1 MVALPLLV
9 LVVALVLGVPIAV
22 ALAASGMLGIY
33 LVTGD
38 ASKVM
43 GILSLAPFSTV
54 ADYALTTIPMFI
66 LMAFF
71 SASSGLARDLYAAA
85 SNWCSHIKGGL
96 AIATVF
102 ACGIFGAMSGASTAA
117 ASVMSKIAMPE
128 MRRHGYSD
136 ELAAGAIG
144 VGATLDILIP
154 PSIAMVIYGIA
165 TQTSIGKL
173 LIAGV
178 VPGIIAG
185 ILLAVMVY
193 LWVVIS
199 PKHAPSTYRVSAQE
213 RWASLVR
220 IWPSLLLILL
230 VLVLLYTGV
239 ATPTEVGA
247 LGALLAGVIG
257 AVFGR
262 LTFAEAIDAV
272 KSTIRTSAMIFLILL
287 GATIFGYY
295 MALSRI
301 PQEVVT
307 PSIAMVIYGIATQ
320 TSIGKL
326 LIAGVVPGI
335 IAGILLAVMVYL
347 WVVISPKHAPSTYR
361 VSAQERWASLVRI
374 WPSLLLILLVLVL
387 LYTGVATPTEVGA
400 LGALLAGVI
409 GAVFGRLTFAEAI
422 DAVKSTIR
430 TSAMIFL
437 ILLGA
442 TIFGYYM
449 ALSRIPQE
457 VVTAVI
463 AMELNRWV
471 VIIGIVVAYFVISMF
486 MDEIPLLLLTLQLT
500 FPLITSLGFDPIWFG
515 VISMMM
521 VAMGLVFPPVGLV
534 AFIVSA
540 TAGVDL
546 MKVYKGTSILMLSIV
561 ITTVLLMIFPQIALW
576 LPATMR

>member
-9 LVVALVLGVPIAV
+9 LIVALVFGVPIAV

-85 SNWCSHIKGGL
+85 S
-96 AIATVF
+96 
-102 ACGIFGAMSGASTAA
+102 TAA

-144 VGATLDILIP
+144 IGATLDILIP

-185 ILLAVMVY
+185 VLLAVMVY
-193 LWVVIS
+193 LWVV
-199 PKHAPSTYRVSAQE
+199 V
-213 RWASLVR
+213 
-220 IWPSLLLILL
+220 
-230 VLVLLYTGV
+230 
-239 ATPTEVGA
+239 
-247 LGALLAGVIG
+247 
-257 AVFGR
+257 
-262 LTFAEAIDAV
+262 
-272 KSTIRTSAMIFLILL
+272 
-287 GATIFGYY
+287 
-295 MALSRI
+295 
-301 PQEVVT
+301 
-307 PSIAMVIYGIATQ
+307 
-320 TSIGKL
+320 
-326 LIAGVVPGI
+326 
-335 IAGILLAVMVYL
+335 
-347 WVVISPKHAPSTYR
+347 SPKHAPSTYR